1 MINSWC
7 GLNACVWSRYREC
20 LIYLFLDPFLI
31 TWGLSLVLGAANPF
45 SGLDDKFVVW
55 IERVRLVEI

>member
-1 MINSWC
+1 MVDSPIFGSISC
-7 GLNACVWSRYREC
+7 
-20 LIYLFLDPFLI
+20 YLGF
-31 TWGLSLVLGAANPF
+31 VLGAGGTANPF